1 VVNGS
6 PVLPINSCRLNFYL
20 PSYNKLR
27 KQDFTLQMIQRE
39 NSEDYEVG
47 EYIISS
53 EELITQFKENN
64 KNRHEL
70 KANFSED
77 YLLEF

>member
-1 VVNGS
+1 MVNDI
-6 PVLPINSCRLNFYL
+6 PALPITTCRLNFYL
-20 PSYNKLR
+20 PNYNKLR
-27 KQDFTLQMIQRE
+27 KQDFTLQLIQRE
-39 NSEDYEVG
+39 NNEDYEVG
-47 EYIISS
+47 EYNIST

-64 KNRHEL
+64 KNRHEF